1 MCLFRSITALD
12 ICMGEVHM
20 PQWIIK
26 VSIQMI
32 WFIINA
38 NHFTLISQG
47 YCLPCYN
54 REQKIL
60 VFTFYK
66 ECSRLKILNLY
77 LSNCCQGQ
85 EGILPLLCIPAYL
98 LVQKCQ
104 FQYQLPAAYLHRL
117 RHHLE
122 KSETYISLRLRRRLN
137 RWYVQAREIF
147 VQHISHSA
155 IYGLCQ
161 RPALCN

>member
-1 MCLFRSITALD
+1 
-12 ICMGEVHM
+12 
-20 PQWIIK
+20 
-26 VSIQMI
+26 MI

-47 YCLPCYN
+47 FCLPCYN

-60 VFTFYK
+60 MFTFSQ
-66 ECSRLKILNLY
+66 ECSHLKILNMY
-77 LSNCCQGQ
+77 FSNCCQGQ

-104 FQYQLPAAYLHRL
+104 FQYQLPGAYLRRL

-122 KSETYISLRLRRRLN
+122 KSEMYISLRLRRRLN
-137 RWYVQAREIF
+137 RWYGRQGKYLFSIF
-147 VQHISHSA
+147 LILQYMVYVRGQLCVIRYKMKRYCFLFVLNRA
-155 IYGLCQ
+155 I
-161 RPALCN
+161 A